1 MAKVILETIQ
11 RGVRHFHKIDAFPV
25 TIGRAF
31 DNDIIL
37 QDVTVSAHHLTITNN
52 NDGYQINNLADE
64 NGTRI
69 NRKKIDNSPQEV
81 TLPVK
86 FQISG
91 LKARLLA
98 TDMVVEKT
106 RMQDC
111 SGVFCVFSS
120 PIWAFA
126 LLFVTIGLFFL
137 ERYFTTPVAKEPLY
151 YLSNTLPSIWI
162 ILGIVVVTAGISRL
176 STHRWELIP
185 AISIA
190 SLIFLVPQLFDYV
203 GHYVSYLFTSDTLG
217 SWLKNAARFLIIP
230 ALIAAFIVKT
240 IHSKWL
246 PAMGV
251 AVLVYSPFLA
261 YQVLGLVDDLSLT
274 SGFSKVPSYSQ
285 TLLPS
290 DRRFN
295 KSISLAQFAREAEK
309 ATTARV
315 EKMLKEAKEKEMEE
329 EGS

>member
-11 RGVRHFHKIDAFPV
+11 RGVHRYHKIDSFPV
-25 TIGRAF
+25 TVGRGF

-37 QDVTVSAHHLTITNN
+37 QDVTISPHHLTITNEN
-52 NDGYQINNLADE
+52 GGYQINNLTDE
-64 NGTRI
+64 NGTKI

-81 TLPVK
+81 TLPAS
-86 FQISG
+86 FQISS

-98 TDMVVEKT
+98 TDMKVEET
-106 RMQDC
+106 HIQDC
-111 SGVFCVFSS
+111 SGFFCIFSN
-120 PIWAFA
+120 PIWAA
-126 LLFVTIGLFFL
+126 VLLLVTIGLFFL
-137 ERYFTTPVAKEPLY
+137 ERYFVTPVAKEPLY
-151 YLSNTLPSIWI
+151 YLSNVLPSIWI
-162 ILGIVVVTAGISRL
+162 MLGIAVVIAGISRL
-176 STHRWELIP
+176 STHRWEIVP

-217 SWLKNAARFLIIP
+217 SWLKNSARFLIIP
-230 ALIAAFIVKT
+230 ALLAAFIVKT

-246 PAMGV
+246 PALGV

-285 TLLPS
+285 TLLPG
-290 DRRFN
+290 DTRLH
-295 KSISLAQFAREAEK
+295 KSISLEQFGREAEK
-309 ATTARV
+309 ATTAQI
-315 EKMLKEAKEKEMEE
+315 EKMLKEAKEKEKEE
-329 EGS
+329 S

>member
-11 RGVRHFHKIDAFPV
+11 RGVHRYHKIDSFPV

-37 QDVTVSAHHLTITNN
+37 QDVTISPHHLSITNEN
-52 NDGYQINNLADE
+52 GSYQITNLADE
-64 NGTRI
+64 NGTKI
-69 NRKKIDNSPQEV
+69 NRKKIDSSPQEV
-81 TLPVK
+81 TLPVN
-86 FQISG
+86 FQISS

-106 RMQDC
+106 HLQDC
-111 SGVFCVFSS
+111 SGLFCIFSS
-120 PIWAFA
+120 PFWAFA
-126 LLFVTIGLFFL
+126 LLLVTIGLFFL
-137 ERYFTTPVAKEPLY
+137 ERYFVTPVAKEPLY
-151 YLSNTLPSIWI
+151 YLSTVLPSIWI
-162 ILGIVVVTAGISRL
+162 MLGIAVVIAGISRL
-176 STHRWELIP
+176 STHHWEIIP

-190 SLIFLVPQLFDYV
+190 SLIFLVPQLFDYL

-217 SWLKNAARFLIIP
+217 SWLKNSARFLIIP
-230 ALIAAFIVKT
+230 ALLAAFIVKT

-246 PAMGV
+246 SAMGV

-290 DRRFN
+290 DRRLN
-295 KSISLAQFAREAEK
+295 KSISLEQFVREAEK
-309 ATTARV
+309 ATSTQV
-315 EKMLKEAKEKEMEE
+315 EKMLKEAKEKEKEE
-329 EGS
+329 S